1 MTRPAMLLLASV
13 LAVAP
18 LGAQTTRPPALP
30 NTPAGRVL
38 HAWLEA
44 NNSGDSTR
52 LAAYARRYQPGIP
65 AGWEPVPRDSLRR
78 YDLLSVERSE
88 PRRVEFTVQEQ
99 GSTRTAY
106 GVLAVSAGEPV
117 RVTAFPLRPMGPGI
131 SPTALRIDAATRAR
145 VIAGAVAQLDT
156 LYVFPEVA
164 QHVGDS
170 LRARLARGAYDAYGN
185 GMSFSMRVTEDLRE
199 LAGDKHLRMEYLV
212 PPLPAPAQPAQSGP
226 PTSEATRMRAWM
238 DDVNCG
244 FVRAERL
251 ARNVGYVKLD
261 MFGPP
266 ELCGATA
273 TAAMTFVAG
282 TRALIVDLRENGGGS
297 PEMVAFLSSYLFSGR
312 IHLNDL
318 WTRRT
323 GKTAEFWTRDSLPG
337 RRFGAD
343 KPVYVLTSGQTFSAA
358 EEFAYN
364 LKSLKRATIVGEA
377 TGGGAH
383 PVWGRRLGDQFVI
396 GVPSSRAV
404 NPVTHTNWEGAGV
417 EPDVKV
423 PAGEALARV
432 QQLLRETP
440 HP

>member
-1 MTRPAMLLLASV
+1 MTRLATRQLWLMLG

-18 LGAQTTRPPALP
+18 LHGQTSSAPAFP
-30 NTPAGRVL
+30 NSPAGRVL
-38 HAWLEA
+38 HAWLDA

-65 AGWEPVPRDSLRR
+65 AGWEPVTRDSLRR
-78 YDLLSVERSE
+78 YELVSIERSE
-88 PRRVEFTVQEQ
+88 PRRVEFTVREQ
-99 GSTRTAY
+99 GSTETSY
-106 GVLAVSAGEPV
+106 GVLAVSVSEPA

-145 VIAGAVAQLDT
+145 VITGAIAQLDT

-164 QHVGDS
+164 QRVGDS

-185 GMSFSMRVTEDLRE
+185 GMSFSMRLTEDLRE
-199 LAGDKHLRMEYLV
+199 LAGDKHLRLEYMV
-212 PPLPAPAQPAQSGP
+212 PPLPASAQPGP
-226 PTSEATRMRAWM
+226 PMSEAARMRAWM
-238 DDVNCG
+238 DDSNCG

-251 ARNVGYVKLD
+251 AHNVGYVRLD

-266 ELCGATA
+266 DLCGTTA
-273 TAAMTFVAG
+273 AAAMTFVAG

-297 PEMVAFLSSYLFSGR
+297 PEMVAFLSSYLFSR
-312 IHLNDL
+312 RTHLNDL

-323 GKTAEFWTRDSLPG
+323 GKTAEFWTRDSVPG
-337 RRFGAD
+337 RRFGPD
-343 KPVYVLTSGQTFSAA
+343 KPVYILTSGQTFSAA

-364 LKSLKRATIVGEA
+364 LKSLKRASIVGEA

-404 NPVTHTNWEGAGV
+404 NPITHTNWEGTGV
-417 EPDVKV
+417 EPDVK
-423 PAGEALARV
+423 ARADDALSRV
-432 QQLLRETP
+432 QHLLRETP
-440 HP
+440 RP